1 MIGVGQIILGVLR
14 NGWIALV
21 GALVAI
27 ALLALLAQALKTVS
41 AGVIGANLF
50 VYQAIAAFS
59 GVLILALFGLL
70 GVPALVRAAQT
81 SLPASAGCGP
91 INELGQLAI
100 MLIGGLAAL
109 RMLRAVLAGVTM
121 AAVGGGGGLSD
132 ALLEAGE
139 AIVGMVVAS
148 AALPI
153 ATHFLGV
160 C

>member
-1 MIGVGQIILGVLR
+1 
-14 NGWIALV
+14 
-21 GALVAI
+21 
-27 ALLALLAQALKTVS
+27 
-41 AGVIGANLF
+41 
-50 VYQAIAAFS
+50 
-59 GVLILALFGLL
+59 
-70 GVPALVRAAQT
+70 
-81 SLPASAGCGP
+81 
-91 INELGQLAI
+91 
-100 MLIGGLAAL
+100 
-109 RMLRAVLAGVTM
+109 M